1 VASAEPAPAS
11 GAERVAS
18 AEPATASGAE
28 GVASAEPATTAPAP
42 ATTATAVVEAPTDE
56 PTLDSV
62 RSLWPAV
69 LDALRADNGMLAACL
84 GEAHPVELRGEEVV
98 VAFAEHD
105 TFNRRMADGRE
116 HRAAIDA
123 ALRDLAGSPLRVVF
137 ELRDP
142 SELANGEPETQP
154 PSEDELV
161 ARFKTEFDAE
171 EIVPDDDPQS
181 DDQEDQ
187 P

>member
-1 VASAEPAPAS
+1 
-11 GAERVAS
+11 
-18 AEPATASGAE
+18 
-28 GVASAEPATTAPAP
+28 
-42 ATTATAVVEAPTDE
+42 
-56 PTLDSV
+56 
-62 RSLWPAV
+62 
-69 LDALRADNGMLAACL
+69 
-84 GEAHPVELRGEEVV
+84 
-98 VAFAEHD
+98 
-105 TFNRRMADGRE
+105 MADGRE